1 MATELPDGIEI
12 EPIFVIEATY
22 ASDAAERRPAFRPEH
37 LSRLA
42 ALRDDGIV
50 LEAGAFTD
58 LSRTLIFV
66 RVANEAAAR
75 ELAATDVY
83 ARSGIWV
90 DIRVRPFGRLRRL
103 GEDAR

>member
-1 MATELPDGIEI
+1 MANDLPDGITI

-22 ASDAAERRPAFRPEH
+22 APDAAERRPAYRPEH

-50 LEAGAFTD
+50 IEAGAFTD
-58 LSRTLIFV
+58 LSGALILV
-66 RVANEAAAR
+66 RVADEAAAR

-90 DIRVRPFGRLRRL
+90 GFRVRPFGRVRRI
-103 GEDAR
+103 GEAAR